1 MYVKK
6 TTHEVVEE
14 ALQYLYRNTPITN
27 YSNGSIARS
36 LIEAVAPDLGVNE
49 LNDRQGLYD
58 VIQSIVDNTRFST
71 AKDEHLDA
79 IVALVGAKRRL
90 RNTKDGSGESITY
103 YATDEELRSDIEH
116 HLQRIRSSNYDAIY
130 SAIIMV
136 DGVAEI
142 IPLEYEL
149 GTGSFKIIVIEERGQ
164 DPEYIL
170 QDVHQ
175 EIVRLKAF
183 GIKAAISFPE
193 RRYIDMTIEVLFKQD
208 VKNVEAIKEGIRSSA
223 RNYIEMIP
231 VGEPFIYHQFIN
243 YLMTYDKSV
252 YDVAIQSFTI
262 DEYPVM
268 LTNQHIE
275 KDQRFA
281 VKEIQIL

>member
-6 TTHEVVEE
+6 TTQEVVEE

-27 YSNGSIARS
+27 FSNGSIARS

-49 LNDRQGLYD
+49 LNDREGLYQ
-58 VIQSIVDNTRFST
+58 VIQNIVDNTRFST
-71 AKDEHLDA
+71 AEGEHLDA
-79 IVALVGAKRRL
+79 IVALVGAQRRE
-90 RNTKDGSGESITY
+90 RGVKNEDGTMTY
-103 YATDEELRSDIEH
+103 HRASDEELRSDIEH

-149 GTGSFKIIVIEERGQ
+149 GTGSFKVIVIEERGQ
-164 DPEYIL
+164 DPENIL

-183 GIKAAISFPE
+183 GVKAAISFPE
-193 RRYIDMTIEVLFKQD
+193 RRYITMQMQVMFKQD
-208 VKNVEAIKEGIRSSA
+208 AEHVEDIKEGIRSSA
-223 RNYIEMIP
+223 RNYIEMID
-231 VGEPFIYHQFIN
+231 VGEPIIYHQFIN
-243 YLMTYDKSV
+243 YLMSYDKGI
-252 YDVAIQSFTI
+252 YDIAIQSWFI
-262 DEYPVM
+262 DDYPVM

-281 VKEIQIL
+281 VKEITIL